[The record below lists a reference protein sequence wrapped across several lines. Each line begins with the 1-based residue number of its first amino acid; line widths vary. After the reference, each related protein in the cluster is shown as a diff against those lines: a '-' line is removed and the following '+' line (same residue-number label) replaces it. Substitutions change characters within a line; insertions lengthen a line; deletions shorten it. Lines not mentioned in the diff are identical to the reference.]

1 MIFVLT
7 EYLIDF
13 RNDEICSLSFNMGT
27 GFFKVKNLNENETMP
42 NYDRTNEHGYLQQI
56 CYLRRAQF
64 MQKKIKY

>member
-13 RNDEICSLSFNMGT
+13 RNDEICSSSFNMGT

-42 NYDRTNEHGYLQQI
+42 NMREYMNVFIEIGY
-56 CYLRRAQF
+56 A
-64 MQKKIKY
+64 

>member
-13 RNDEICSLSFNMGT
+13 RNDEICSSSFNMGT

-42 NYDRTNEHGYLQQI
+42 NNDRTNEHGYLQQI
-56 CYLRRAQF
+56 RYLRRAQF